1 MATVPSYTR
10 PIGQETADQRL
21 VRMQAEQAQR
31 QVDRQNARAGTAMQ
45 GTYIAPQSSTQFVN
59 AVAAGQKPA
68 SPGYAV
74 GQINQP
80 LINAISDGGQFAT
93 AVRPVDQYFPMGGT
107 SPTYK
112 APQQSTGFVP
122 IANPAPSAITAG
134 PSAMVEAL
142 RQKPNRYAGLGMGL
156 GTNATTPQSQN
167 VELGKTKTPSGLF
180 QSI

>member
-21 VRMQAEQAQR
+21 ARMQAEQAQR
-31 QVDRQNARAGTAMQ
+31 QVDRQNARAGTALQ

-112 APQQSTGFVP
+112 APQQSATVTPTMPSTTGT
-122 IANPAPSAITAG
+122 ASNTAI
-134 PSAMVEAL
+134 VDAL
-142 RQKPNRYAGLGMGL
+142 RQKPNRYQGLGMGL
-156 GTNATTPQSQN
+156 STNAATPQTQN
-167 VELGKTKTPSGLF
+167 VELGKKQTPSGLF